1 MARTEPSTNQI
12 AFNFFLPP
20 SQKGTPDSPI
30 MHGLRPY
37 GCASTEKPPSLPCPL
52 SNETLPAP
60 LSAQENTL
68 GRALSCFDLGVRLL
82 LRNFSRTLTP
92 RESPAPEVNP
102 LVMPPCNL
110 DLPAHATD
118 RRGNPK
124 ESNQGLPLLKGFP
137 EGNTQHEQGEALP
150 LLITLSPGII
160 EIQGK
165 IVLFMNEAKPCSI
178 LINARNPS

>member
-1 MARTEPSTNQI
+1 MLVYAPTAARRQRSPPRSRVP
-12 AFNFFLPP
+12 FPMKPYLP
-20 SQKGTPDSPI
+20 
-30 MHGLRPY
+30 
-37 GCASTEKPPSLPCPL
+37 
-52 SNETLPAP
+52 P

-165 IVLFMNEAKPCSI
+165 ITLFMNEAKHCSI